1 VPSLSGCSEVRIRV
15 SRDKEREYSVAV
27 DPGRLERLRV
37 VLFYATVAL
46 LAYLGFRIFK
56 PFLAP
61 LAWAAILA
69 VVTYPV
75 HGRIARRF
83 KPNTAALISTVW
95 VTALL
100 IIPTVLVL
108 IAFVREAVQAVDS
121 IRLGVELGRYAWA
134 DRLWQHL
141 QDRFPRFVPSDLGT
155 VLHTYAEEGAAFI
168 ARRLGD
174 ILRNTAAFLLDLIFT
189 IFSMFYF
196 FRDGE
201 AIVDRLRNSLP
212 FEQSQRLMVVENTR
226 GLIFATVMSSLVA
239 AASHGIIGGLTFALT
254 GIKTPVF
261 WGVLMA
267 FFSLIP
273 LFGTALIWVP
283 LALSLILGGHLWAG
297 IVLAGVCSIVIGTVD
312 NFLRPLLISGHAGM
326 SKLLIFIGVIGGID
340 VFGLLGVVL
349 GPIIIATAATL
360 LNVYVPGADGERAA
374 RKANEKESSAVVK

>member
-1 VPSLSGCSEVRIRV
+1 LLRKCGEGRVRVP
-15 SRDKEREYSVAV
+15 RDKERSTVAV
-27 DPGRLERLRV
+27 DPRSLEGLRV

-46 LAYLGFRIFK
+46 LAYLAFRLFE

-75 HGRIARRF
+75 HRCIARRF
-83 KPNTAALISTVW
+83 KPNVAALISTAW

-100 IIPTVLVL
+100 IVPTVLVL

-121 IRLGVELGRYAWA
+121 IRLGVGLGHYAWA
-134 DRLWQHL
+134 NKFWEDL
-141 QDRFPRFVPSDLGT
+141 QGRFPQFVPSDLGT
-155 VLHTYAEEGAAFI
+155 ELHNYAERGAAV
-168 ARRLGD
+168 AAGRVGD
-174 ILRNTAAFLLDLIFT
+174 ILKHTAEFLLDLTFA

-201 AIVDRLRNSLP
+201 TIVERLRNGLP
-212 FEQSQRLMVVENTR
+212 FEKSQRLMVVENTR
-226 GLIFATVMSSLVA
+226 SLIFATVISSLA
-239 AASHGIIGGLTFALT
+239 AAAIHGVIGGLAFALT

-273 LFGTALIWVP
+273 VFGTALVWVP
-283 LALSLILGGHLWAG
+283 LSLSLILGGHLSAG
-297 IVLAGVCSIVIGTVD
+297 IILAGVCSVVIGTVD
-312 NFLRPLLISGHAGM
+312 NVVRPLLISGRAGM
-326 SKLLIFIGVIGGID
+326 NTLLIFIGVIGGID

-349 GPIIIATAATL
+349 GPIVIATAGLL
-360 LNVYVPGADGERAA
+360 LNVYVPGADSERAA
-374 RKANEKESSAVVK
+374 LKADEVESPAVVK